1 MGVMPVVVQII
12 GFLTA
17 GFFMGRSD
25 RRSLYQNIVIIG
37 GLALTL
43 PVIIV
48 LWKTAF
54 NYGGYM
60 FVVMEFLQLTFFGL
74 LGVAAGQVKQKW
86 DLIKETNS
94 EE

>member
-12 GFLTA
+12 GFFTA

-25 RRSLYQNIVIIG
+25 RRSLYQDIVIIG

-60 FVVMEFLQLTFFGL
+60 FVVLEFLQLSFFGL